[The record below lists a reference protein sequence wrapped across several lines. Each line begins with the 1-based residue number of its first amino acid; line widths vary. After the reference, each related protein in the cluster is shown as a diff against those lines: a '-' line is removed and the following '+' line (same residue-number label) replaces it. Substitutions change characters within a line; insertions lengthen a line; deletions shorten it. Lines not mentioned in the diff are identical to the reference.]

1 MPRGQND
8 VMNQPVH
15 PSASPSTLAELLE
28 LHDEAFVHSAYEQI
42 LGRTPDPGGLSNYLA
57 QVRAGVGRA
66 QVVAELAQSPEGKL
80 KRSELPGL
88 GALIAEHRKRP
99 SSIWGLF
106 FRRFGREILEP
117 TQRQLRSMDNR
128 LYLMDQRLI
137 KQAQQLD
144 DLRALIQRI
153 ASRAS
158 DSGPKQSPIGG
169 AMSAPPQSS
178 LPPKLSRTFT
188 ELKAAIAIKRSAY

>member
-1 MPRGQND
+1 
-8 VMNQPVH
+8 MNQPFH

-28 LHDEAFVHSAYEQI
+28 LHDEAFVYGAYQQV

-57 QVRAGVGRA
+57 QVRAGVGREQIA
-66 QVVAELAQSPEGKL
+66 AELAQSPEGKL
-80 KRSELPGL
+80 YRSELPGL

-99 SSIWGLF
+99 SSLLGRL
-106 FRRFGREILEP
+106 FRRFGRDILEP
-117 TQRQLRSMDNR
+117 TQRQLRSMENS

-144 DLRALIQRI
+144 DLNALIQRI
-153 ASRAS
+153 ASSAR
-158 DSGPKQSPIGG
+158 DSGPKQLPSGG
-169 AMSAPPQSS
+169 AASAPPLSS

-188 ELKAAIAIKRSAY
+188 ELKAAIAMKRSSY

>member
-1 MPRGQND
+1 
-8 VMNQPVH
+8 MNQPFH
-15 PSASPSTLAELLE
+15 PSALSSTLAELLE
-28 LHDEAFVHSAYEQI
+28 LHDEAFVQSAYEQI

-66 QVVAELAQSPEGKL
+66 QIVAELAQSPEGKL
-80 KRSELPGL
+80 NRSELPGL
-88 GALIAEHRKRP
+88 GALIADHRKR
-99 SSIWGLF
+99 SLSVLGGF

-117 TQRQLRSMDNR
+117 TQRQLRSMDNS

-144 DLRALIQRI
+144 DLGALIQRI
-153 ASRAS
+153 ASRAPDS
-158 DSGPKQSPIGG
+158 DPKQLPSGG
-169 AMSAPPQSS
+169 AVSAP

-188 ELKAAIAIKRSAY
+188 ELKAAIAMKQSAY

>member
-1 MPRGQND
+1 
-8 VMNQPVH
+8 MNQPFH

-28 LHDEAFVHSAYEQI
+28 LHDEAFVYSAYQQV

-66 QVVAELAQSPEGKL
+66 QIVAELAQSPEGKL
-80 KRSELPGL
+80 KRSELAGL

-99 SSIWGLF
+99 SSVLGWF

-117 TQRQLRSMDNR
+117 TQRQLRSMDNS
-128 LYLMDQRLI
+128 LYLMDQRMI

-153 ASRAS
+153 ASRAP
-158 DSGPKQSPIGG
+158 DSGPKQLPSDG
-169 AMSAPPQSS
+169 AVSARPLSS

-188 ELKAAIAIKRSAY
+188 ELKAAIAMKRSAY